1 MFLDEFKKR
10 IELFKNK
17 NFLYFTLSGF
27 CATFG
32 NGLSYIVLSWF
43 AYNRTN
49 SIQGIALM
57 MFCIWMPSILFAPL
71 FGYLADR
78 YDRKVQIILSN
89 LVRGFAIITWVLL
102 WQIDI
107 KIDLMV
113 LCTLLGIFVSFYM
126 PCAIPFISSIIPKED
141 LIKANATI
149 DMVYE
154 FGTII
159 GMGISGLILYFAGM
173 ENTLLIGGVFF
184 IIAGLFNFALT
195 PVFTPDNEEGSRPAQ
210 NWWQSY
216 ISALGYFRRT
226 PELYMPYLTQMLIMV
241 LLMTIPIILVP
252 YTREVLHADTQ
263 TFAFY
268 EMLYSLG
275 VVVGAFFAPL
285 VSQKIN
291 IRNTLALLLALMAL
305 CLLVLFINTYIIIG
319 FPIYF
324 LIGVG
329 LSSWGLAISL
339 AQLNCDIEYQGRLQA
354 SFNGISGLF
363 ILGLYLLMAYGEGNL
378 PVQSIYLAQSV
389 LAFIAILVILFYRKG
404 NKPTM

>member
-1 MFLDEFKKR
+1 MLLAEFKNR
-10 IELFKNK
+10 IALFKNK

-32 NGLSYIVLSWF
+32 NGLTYIVLSWF

-49 SIQGIALM
+49 SIQGVALM

-71 FGYLADR
+71 FGYFADR

-89 LVRGFAIITWVLL
+89 LVRGSAIIAWILL
-102 WQIDI
+102 WQLSIH
-107 KIDLMV
+107 IDLMV

-126 PCAIPFISSIIPKED
+126 PCAIPFITSIIPKED
-141 LIKANATI
+141 LVKANATI

-159 GMGISGLILYFAGM
+159 GMGTSGLILYFAGM
-173 ENTLLIGGVFF
+173 ENTLFIGGGFF
-184 IIAGLFNFALT
+184 IIAGLLNFVLT
-195 PVFTPDNEEGSRPAQ
+195 PVFTAEQEKSSKLAQ
-210 NWWQSY
+210 SWWQSY
-216 ISALGYFRRT
+216 LSGLNYFRRT

-241 LLMTIPIILVP
+241 LLMTIPIMLVP

-263 TFAFY
+263 VFAFY

-285 VSQKIN
+285 LSQKIN
-291 IRNTLALLLALMAL
+291 MRNTLALLLVLIAF
-305 CLLVLFINTYIIIG
+305 CLLVLFINTHIIVG

-329 LSSWGLAISL
+329 LSSWGISISL
-339 AQLNCDIEYQGRLQA
+339 AQLHCDIEYQGRLQA
-354 SFNGISGLF
+354 SFNGLSGFF
-363 ILGLYLLMAYGEGNL
+363 ILGLYLLVAYREDNL
-378 PVQSIYLAQSV
+378 PVQSIYLAQAV
-389 LAFIAILVILFYRKG
+389 LAFIAVFVILFYRKG
-404 NKPTM
+404 SEPTL